1 MKHLEN
7 IRRKEDD
14 NYEAGPVTHSREQQ
28 GKAKT
33 KTKAKLT
40 SFGQQRGQP

>member
-14 NYEAGPVTHSREQQ
+14 DYEAGPMTHSREQQ
-28 GKAKT
+28 GKK
-33 KTKAKLT
+33 KQKNNKPT